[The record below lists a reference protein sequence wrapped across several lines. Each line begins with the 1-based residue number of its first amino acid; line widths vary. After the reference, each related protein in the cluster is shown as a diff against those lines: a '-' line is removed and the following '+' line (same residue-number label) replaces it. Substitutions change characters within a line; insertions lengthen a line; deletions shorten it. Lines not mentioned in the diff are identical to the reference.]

1 MLVTLIIIL
10 TIFVI
15 VVKTA
20 KIVLTTLYR
29 NYAREIATKA
39 IEIIEKK
46 QKKKNF

>member
-20 KIVLTTLYR
+20 KIVLTILCR

-46 QKKKNF
+46 KKKNF